1 MQSWVRR
8 SCRAGSRDR
17 GGGDVAPSSLHD
29 IPSVPPYEW
38 AMHEEGSSWSWAPAG
53 VVLASCVVV
62 PCIFWT
68 RIEAVFVVPK
78 LAALWAALAIGLV
91 LVAVGVVATGRL
103 PRGARWVPLVDVP
116 VAAFVALGIAAW
128 AFSTD
133 REQSLYGER
142 LQHQG
147 LLTLLLYVGFFYLVR
162 LSITDQDRLRL
173 LSWAVAAGATLVA
186 AYALVQKA
194 GLDPIW
200 EGFLPGGRVFSS
212 IGQANALAA
221 YLVLAIPLSIP
232 LVAGVSTAVRAAV
245 LVAIGAMTAALVL
258 TQSRGGFLGFLA
270 AAVVFAIGSLPAF
283 SVPTRRLRYVVA
295 ATLIAVVVLLAA
307 TASAAGGVD
316 RLTSSDSSIRFHL
329 DAWRVAAQIAVEHPL
344 LGTGPETF
352 PDVFPRYSHDLL
364 PADRANAL
372 DAFRVESPHEVYL
385 GIAAGSGIPAL
396 AAYLAVI
403 AGFFVVAFR
412 GLGGAARDVRLALVA
427 ALAAVAGHLVTDA
440 FMSAEVT
447 STWLFWVVLGAVVGV
462 VSQPNRQSVTFHV
475 SP

>member
-1 MQSWVRR
+1 
-8 SCRAGSRDR
+8 
-17 GGGDVAPSSLHD
+17 
-29 IPSVPPYEW
+29 
-38 AMHEEGSSWSWAPAG
+38 MHEHGRDWSWAPAG

-91 LVAVGVVATGRL
+91 LVAIGVVATGRL
-103 PRGARWVPLVDVP
+103 PRRVRWAPLVDVP
-116 VAAFVALGIAAW
+116 VGAFVVLGLAAW

-147 LLTLLLYVGFFYLVR
+147 LLTLLLYVGFFYLAR
-162 LSITDQDRLRL
+162 LSIVDRCRLRL
-173 LSWAVAAGATLVA
+173 LSLAVACGGTLVA

-200 EGFLPGGRVFSS
+200 DGYLPGGRVFSS

-221 YLVLAIPLSIP
+221 YLVLAIALSVP
-232 LVAGVSTAVRAAV
+232 LVAGASTMVRAV
-245 LVAIGAMTAALVL
+245 VVAALGAMTAALVL

-270 AAVVFAIGSLPAF
+270 AAVVLAIGVLLTLSA
-283 SVPTRRLRYVVA
+283 PTRRLQYAVVA
-295 ATLIAVVVLLAA
+295 TLAGVVVALTVA
-307 TASAAGGVD
+307 TSAAGGVD
-316 RLTSSDSSIRFHL
+316 RLTGPDSSIRFHL
-329 DAWRVAAQIAVEHPL
+329 DAWRVAAQIAVEHPV

-352 PDVFPRYSHDLL
+352 PDVFPRYSHDVL
-364 PADRANAL
+364 PDDRADAL
-372 DAFRVESPHEVYL
+372 DAFRVESPHNVFL
-385 GIAAGSGIPAL
+385 GVAAGSGIPAL
-396 AAYLAVI
+396 VAYLAVI
-403 AGFFVVAFR
+403 AGFVVVVVR
-412 GLGGAARDVRLALVA
+412 GLGGAARDERLALVA

-440 FMSAEVT
+440 FMSADVT
-447 STWLFWVVLGAVVGV
+447 STWLFWVVVGAVGGSI
-462 VSQPNRQSVTFHV
+462 SQLNRQSTTVQV